1 MSEQEEEQKF
11 YANLA
16 AEAYKRKDRKM
27 QYEGYIHDNKL
38 SDSRHAIYHN
48 KDNNHTV
55 LAVRGTRTDLSLD
68 SQEDLIDSDLGG
80 IVFSDITATKRYR
93 QAQDKLRQ
101 AQEKYKSSK
110 VDLTG
115 HSLGGRVVEELA
127 AREKNVNES
136 HSFNP
141 GSFVQNALKD
151 VECSYSKSQQC
162 KNRKNKVYR
171 YTVEGDV
178 LSMTSHSGRGI
189 KQHIHMKKKKKA
201 FDSHTI
207 KNFL

>member
-1 MSEQEEEQKF
+1 MSEQKF
-11 YANLA
+11 YANLS
-16 AEAYKRKDRKM
+16 AEAYKGKDRKM
-27 QYEGYIHDNKL
+27 EYEGYLHDNQL
-38 SDSRHAIYHN
+38 SDSRHGIYVNPN
-48 KDNNHTV
+48 KNHII

-141 GSFVQNALKD
+141 GSFVKNALKD
-151 VECSYSKSQQC
+151 VECSVSKSTQC
-162 KNRKNKVYR
+162 KNRKNKIHR
-171 YTVEGDV
+171 YTVQGDL
-178 LSMTSHSGRGI
+178 LSITSHSGKGV
-189 KQHIHMKKKKKA
+189 KQHIHLKPKKGL
-201 FDSHTI
+201 DPHTI